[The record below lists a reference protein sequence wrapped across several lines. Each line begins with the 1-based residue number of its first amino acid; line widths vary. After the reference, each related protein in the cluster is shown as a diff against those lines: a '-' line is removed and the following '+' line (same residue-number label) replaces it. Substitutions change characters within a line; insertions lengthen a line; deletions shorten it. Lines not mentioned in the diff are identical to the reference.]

1 MMRVFQSCLTLGFV
15 LALSMAMP
23 AAAKDQSRLV
33 PEVETA
39 QTTTAPTPPV
49 PDAKGTDTD
58 SGTDAAP
65 GADDDTP
72 AGPDVAQPGDDSGN
86 GDDQVNLGE
95 IPDIKSM
102 ELTLDIAKRALD
114 AYVLVKTKYAGTD
127 LDTSDNLQD
136 FVDKDPKGKEF
147 EADIKA
153 AGFANVDDWNLAITS
168 LGFAYTAA
176 SDDPTQDV
184 NEQITEIQNDNTLAQ
199 DIKDRMIASLRA
211 TLPSDNN
218 KKVLAEMMKDPVY
231 AEKLKQLD
239 SEEE

>member
-1 MMRVFQSCLTLGFV
+1 MMRVFQSCLTLGFA
-15 LALSMAMP
+15 LALCMALP
-23 AAAKDQSRLV
+23 AAAKDQSRLL

-49 PDAKGTDTD
+49 PDTKGTDD
-58 SGTDAAP
+58 GTTTP

-72 AGPDVAQPGDDSGN
+72 TGPDVAQPGDDLDN

-114 AYVLVKTKYAGTD
+114 VYVLVKTKYAGTD
-127 LDTSDNLQD
+127 LDTTDNLQD

-168 LGFAYTAA
+168 VGFAYTAA
-176 SDDPTQDV
+176 TDDPTQDV
-184 NEQITEIQNDNTLAQ
+184 NDQIVEIQNDNTLAQ
-199 DIKDRMIASLRA
+199 DIKDRMIASLKA

-218 KKVLAEMMKDPVY
+218 KKVMAELMKDPAY